1 MPFIFAGMRQNLHTL
16 LRTAVAG
23 VSLAVLAQSCSDL
36 LAGQEESDENRG
48 ILEWNFACAPVIE
61 AMTRA
66 SGEIPDTNAFLLT
79 VKDASGKVLYDG
91 TYGASPTSLLV
102 SPGSYTVTA
111 RSCAFAAPA
120 FSKPL
125 FGDEQV
131 IVVQKNQTARAVLN
145 CRQLNAGMRLRIAS
159 NFLTA
164 YPYSTLHLKS
174 SEGSLLYGYRESRIA
189 YFLPGPV
196 SLVMSTSG
204 ESDKTIYTRSLAAP
218 EILTLSVSAAT
229 ASPTGGSFSIQLDTA
244 RTWIGD
250 SYVIGGENGG
260 SGGGGSAGSS
270 IANAFSV
277 TAARENIGAEDVWI
291 YGYIVGGD
299 LTSSATKMNTAPP
312 FSSDTHFAIA
322 VRSSVTDKQ
331 ECLSV
336 ELKKG
341 EIRDALN
348 LKTHPE
354 NLGHQVFLKG
364 NLVEAYY
371 GLPGLKSVSDFELR

>member
-1 MPFIFAGMRQNLHTL
+1 MRQNLHTL
-16 LRTAVAG
+16 LWTAVTG
-23 VSLAVLAQSCSDL
+23 VSLVVLAPSCSDL
-36 LAGQEESDENRG
+36 LAGQEESGESRG
-48 ILEWNFACAPVIE
+48 SLEWNFASAPVIE

-102 SPGSYTVTA
+102 SPGSYTITA
-111 RSCAFAAPA
+111 RSCAFSAPA
-120 FSKPL
+120 FSLPL

-131 IVVQKNQTARAVLN
+131 VVVQKNQTARVVLR
-145 CRQLNAGMRLRIAS
+145 CRQLNAGMRLRVAS

-174 SEGSLLYGYRESRIA
+174 PEGSLLYSYREDRIA
-189 YFLPGPV
+189 YFRPGAV
-196 SLVMSTSG
+196 SLVLSTSG
-204 ESDKTIYTRSLAAP
+204 KGDETLYTRSLSAS
-218 EILTLSVSAAT
+218 EILTLSVSAGT
-229 ASPTGGSFSIQLDTA
+229 SSASGGSFSIQLDTA
-244 RTWIGD
+244 RTWLGD
-250 SYVIGGENGG
+250 SYVIGGGNGG
-260 SGGGGSAGSS
+260 SGSGSGGSS

-277 TAARENIGAEDVWI
+277 TAAKENIGAEDVWI

-299 LTSSATKMNTAPP
+299 LTSSATKMNTAAP

-341 EIRDALN
+341 DIRDALN

>member
-1 MPFIFAGMRQNLHTL
+1 MRQNLHTL
-16 LRTAVAG
+16 LWTAVTG
-23 VSLAVLAQSCSDL
+23 VSLAALAPSCSDL
-36 LAGQEESDENRG
+36 LAGQEESGENCG
-48 ILEWNFACAPVIE
+48 ILEWNFASAPVIE

-66 SGEIPDTNAFLLT
+66 AGEIPDTNAFLLT

-102 SPGSYTVTA
+102 APGSYTVTA

-131 IVVQKNQTARAVLN
+131 IVVQKNQTARAVLS

-159 NFLTA
+159 HFLTA
-164 YPYSTLHLKS
+164 YPTSTLHLKS
-174 SEGSLLYGYRESRIA
+174 SEGSLLYGYRENRIA
-189 YFLPGPV
+189 YFQPGAV

-204 ESDKTIYTRSLAAP
+204 QGDQTLYTRSLSAA
-218 EILTLSVSAAT
+218 EILTLSVSAGT
-229 ASPTGGSFSIQLDTA
+229 SSASGGSFSIQVDTT
-244 RTWIGD
+244 RTWLGD

-260 SGGGGSAGSS
+260 SGGGSGSGSS

-277 TAARENIGAEDVWI
+277 TAAKENIGAEDVWI

-299 LTSSATKMNTAPP
+299 LTSSATKMNTSAP

-322 VRSSVTDKQ
+322 VRSSVSDKQ

-336 ELKKG
+336 ELRKG
-341 EIRDALN
+341 DIRDALN

-364 NLVEAYY
+364 NLVESYY

>member
-1 MPFIFAGMRQNLHTL
+1 MRQMLYTL
-16 LRTAVAG
+16 LRTAVTG
-23 VSLAVLAQSCSDL
+23 VSLGVLALSCSDL
-36 LAGQEESDENRG
+36 LAGQEESGENRG
-48 ILEWNFACAPVIE
+48 TLQWNFASAPLIE

-79 VKDASGKVLYDG
+79 VRDASGKILYDG

-102 SPGSYTVTA
+102 EPGSYTVTA
-111 RSCAFAAPA
+111 RSCAFSAPA

-131 IVVQKNQTARAVLN
+131 IVVQKNQTARAVLT
-145 CRQLNAGMRLRIAS
+145 CRQLNAGMRLRVAS

-164 YPYSTLHLKS
+164 YPASTLHLKS
-174 SEGSLLYGYRESRIA
+174 ADGSLLYGYRESRIA
-189 YFLPGPV
+189 YFRPGPV

-204 ESDKTIYTRSLAAP
+204 QGDQTLYTRTLSAP
-218 EILTLSVSAAT
+218 EILTLSVSAA
-229 ASPTGGSFSIQLDTA
+229 ASSASQGGSLSIQVDTA
-244 RTWIGD
+244 RTWLGD
-250 SYVIGGENGG
+250 SYVIGGGNN
-260 SGGGGSAGSS
+260 GGGGSPGSS
-270 IANAFSV
+270 IANALSV
-277 TAARENIGAEDVWI
+277 TAAKENVGAEDVWI
-291 YGYIVGGD
+291 YGYVVGGD
-299 LTSSATKMNTAPP
+299 LSSSATKMTTSAP

-336 ELKKG
+336 ELRKG
-341 EIRDALN
+341 EIRTALN
-348 LKTHPE
+348 LKDHPE

-371 GLPGLKSVSDFELR
+371 GLPGLKSVTDFELR

>member
-1 MPFIFAGMRQNLHTL
+1 MRQMLYTL
-16 LRTAVAG
+16 LRTAVTG
-23 VSLAVLAQSCSDL
+23 VSLGVLAWSCSDL
-36 LAGQEESDENRG
+36 LAGQEESGESRG
-48 ILEWNFACAPVIE
+48 ILEWNFAA
-61 AMTRA
+61 ASDFDTATRA

-91 TYGASPTSLLV
+91 SYGASPTSLLV

-111 RSCAFAAPA
+111 RSCEFTAPA

-131 IVVQKNQTARAVLN
+131 IVVQKNQTARAVLS
-145 CRQLNAGMRLRIAS
+145 CRQLNVGMRLRIAS
-159 NFLTA
+159 SFLTA
-164 YPYSTLHLKS
+164 YPSSTLHLKS
-174 SEGSLLYGYRESRIA
+174 DAGSLLYAYRETRTA
-189 YFLPGPV
+189 YFQPGPV
-196 SLVMSTSG
+196 SLVLSTSG
-204 ESDKTIYTRSLAAP
+204 EGDKTLYTRSLTAP

-229 ASPTGGSFSIQLDTA
+229 SSASGGSLSIQLDTA
-244 RTWIGD
+244 RTWLGD
-250 SYVIGGENGG
+250 SYVIGGTNGG
-260 SGGGGSAGSS
+260 EGGTPGSS
-270 IANAFSV
+270 IPNAFSV
-277 TAARENIGAEDVWI
+277 SAAKENIGAEGVWI

-299 LTSSATKMNTAPP
+299 LTSSATKMNTAAP

-322 VRSSVTDKQ
+322 VRSSVTDKA

-336 ELKKG
+336 ELRKG

-371 GLPGLKSVSDFELR
+371 GLPGLKSVTDFELR

>member
-1 MPFIFAGMRQNLHTL
+1 MRQILHTL
-16 LRTAVAG
+16 LRTAVTG
-23 VSLAVLAQSCSDL
+23 VSLAVLAQSCGDL
-36 LAGQEESDENRG
+36 LAGQEGSDESRG
-48 ILEWNFACAPVIE
+48 TLMWNFTAAPVIE

-120 FSKPL
+120 FSTPL

-131 IVVQKNQTARAVLN
+131 IVVQKNQTARAVLS

-164 YPYSTLHLKS
+164 YPSSTLHLKADA
-174 SEGSLLYGYRESRIA
+174 GSLLYGYRESRIA
-189 YFLPGPV
+189 YFQPGSV
-196 SLVMSTSG
+196 SLVMSTAG
-204 ESDKTIYTRSLAAP
+204 EGDKTLYTRSLAAP

-229 ASPTGGSFSIQLDTA
+229 SSATGGSFSIQLDTT
-244 RTWIGD
+244 RTWLGD
-250 SYVIGGENGG
+250 SFVIGGESGGGSGNGG
-260 SGGGGSAGSS
+260 S
-270 IANAFSV
+270 IPNAFSV
-277 TAARENIGAEDVWI
+277 PAAKENIGAEDVWV

-299 LTSSATKMNTAPP
+299 LTSSATKMNTAAP

-341 EIRDALN
+341 DIRDALN

-371 GLPGLKSVSDFELR
+371 GIPGLKSVTDFELR

>member
-1 MPFIFAGMRQNLHTL
+1 MPLIFAGMRQNLHTIL
-16 LRTAVAG
+16 WTAVTG
-23 VSLAVLAQSCSDL
+23 VSLAVLAPSCSDL
-36 LAGQEESDENRG
+36 LAGQEESGENRG
-48 ILEWNFACAPVIE
+48 ILEWNFASAPVIE

-79 VKDASGKVLYDG
+79 VRDANGKVLYDG

-120 FSKPL
+120 FSQPL

-131 IVVQKNQTARAVLN
+131 LVVQKNQTARAVLS

-164 YPYSTLHLKS
+164 YPSSTLHLKS
-174 SEGSLLYGYRESRIA
+174 SDGSLLYGYRETRTA
-189 YFLPGPV
+189 YFQPGPV

-204 ESDKTIYTRSLAAP
+204 EGDKTLYTRSLSAP
-218 EILTLSVSAAT
+218 EILTLSVSAAGSS
-229 ASPTGGSFSIQLDTA
+229 ASGGSFSIQLDTA
-244 RTWIGD
+244 RTWLGD
-250 SYVIGGENGG
+250 SYVIGGQNGG
-260 SGGGGSAGSS
+260 SGGVGTGGS

-277 TAARENIGAEDVWI
+277 TAAKENIGAEGVWI

-299 LTSSATKMNTAPP
+299 LTSSATKMTTAAP

-341 EIRDALN
+341 DIRDALN

-371 GLPGLKSVSDFELR
+371 GIPGLKSVTDFELR

>member
-1 MPFIFAGMRQNLHTL
+1 MPLIFAGMRQNMHTL
-16 LRTAVAG
+16 LWTAVAG
-23 VSLAVLAQSCSDL
+23 VSLAVLAPSCGDL
-36 LAGQEESDENRG
+36 LAGQEGSDESRG
-48 ILEWNFACAPVIE
+48 TLMWNFTAAPVIE

-120 FSKPL
+120 FSTPL

-131 IVVQKNQTARAVLN
+131 IVVQKNQTARAVLS

-164 YPYSTLHLKS
+164 YPSSTLHLKADA
-174 SEGSLLYGYRESRIA
+174 GSLLYGYRESRIA
-189 YFLPGPV
+189 YFQPGSV
-196 SLVMSTSG
+196 SLVMSTAG
-204 ESDKTIYTRSLAAP
+204 EGDKTLYTRSLSAP

-229 ASPTGGSFSIQLDTA
+229 SSATGGSFSIQLDTT
-244 RTWIGD
+244 RTWLSD
-250 SYVIGGENGG
+250 SYVIGGE
-260 SGGGGSAGSS
+260 SGGGGGNGGS
-270 IANAFSV
+270 IPNAFSV
-277 TAARENIGAEDVWI
+277 PAAKENIGAEDVWV

-299 LTSSATKMNTAPP
+299 LTSSATKMNTAAP

-341 EIRDALN
+341 DIREALN

-371 GLPGLKSVSDFELR
+371 GIPGLKSVSDFELR

>member
-1 MPFIFAGMRQNLHTL
+1 MRQMLYTMI
-16 LRTAVAG
+16 RTAVTG
-23 VSLAVLAQSCSDL
+23 VSLGVLALSCSDL
-36 LAGQEESDENRG
+36 LAGQEGSDESRG
-48 ILEWNFACAPVIE
+48 TLQWNFASAPLVE
-61 AMTRA
+61 MMTRA
-66 SGEIPDTNAFLLT
+66 AGEIPDTNAFLLT

-111 RSCAFAAPA
+111 RSCSFSAPA

-131 IVVQKNQTARAVLN
+131 IVVQKNQAARAVLN
-145 CRQLNAGMRLRIAS
+145 CRQLNAGMRLRVAS
-159 NFLTA
+159 DFLTA

-174 SEGSLLYGYRESRIA
+174 ADGSLLYGYYESRIA
-189 YFLPGPV
+189 YFRPGSV

-204 ESDKTIYTRSLAAP
+204 EGDKTLYTRSLAAQ
-218 EILTLSVSAAT
+218 EIFTLSVSAA
-229 ASPTGGSFSIQLDTA
+229 SSSSQGGSFSIQLDTV
-244 RTWIGD
+244 RTWLGD
-250 SYVIGGENGG
+250 SYVIGGGN
-260 SGGGGSAGSS
+260 SGGGGTPGSS
-270 IANAFSV
+270 IANALSV
-277 TAARENIGAEDVWI
+277 PQAKENIGAEDVWI

-299 LTSSATKMNTAPP
+299 LTSSATKMNTVAP

-341 EIRDALN
+341 DIRDALN

-371 GLPGLKSVSDFELR
+371 GIPGLKSLTDFELR

>member
-1 MPFIFAGMRQNLHTL
+1 MCLIFAAMRQMLYTL
-16 LRTAVAG
+16 LRTAVTG
-23 VSLAVLAQSCSDL
+23 VSLAVLAQSCGDL
-36 LAGQEESDENRG
+36 LAGQEESDESRG
-48 ILEWNFACAPVIE
+48 TLQWNFASAGVIE

-120 FSKPL
+120 FSSPL

-131 IVVQKNQTARAVLN
+131 IVVQKNQSARAVLN
-145 CRQLNAGMRLRIAS
+145 CRQLNAGMRLRVAS

-164 YPYSTLHLKS
+164 YPSSTLHLKS
-174 SEGSLLYGYRESRIA
+174 DAGSLLYGYRETRTA
-189 YFLPGPV
+189 YFQPGPV
-196 SLVMSTSG
+196 SLVLSTSG
-204 ESDKTIYTRSLAAP
+204 EGDKTLYTRSLSAS

-229 ASPTGGSFSIQLDTA
+229 SSPSGGSLSIQLDTA
-244 RTWIGD
+244 RTWLGD

-260 SGGGGSAGSS
+260 GGGTPGSS
-270 IANAFSV
+270 IPNAFSV
-277 TAARENIGAEDVWI
+277 PAAKENTGVEGVWV

-299 LTSSATKMNTAPP
+299 LTSSATKMNTAAP

-341 EIRDALN
+341 DIRDALN

-371 GLPGLKSVSDFELR
+371 GIPGLKSVTDYELR

>member
-1 MPFIFAGMRQNLHTL
+1 MRQMLYTL
-16 LRTAVAG
+16 LRTAVTG
-23 VSLAVLAQSCSDL
+23 VSLGVLALSCSDL
-36 LAGQEESDENRG
+36 LAGQEDSGENRG
-48 ILEWNFACAPVIE
+48 MLQWNFASAPLIE

-66 SGEIPDTNAFLLT
+66 AGEIPDTNAFLLT
-79 VKDASGKVLYDG
+79 VRDASGKTLYDG

-102 SPGSYTVTA
+102 EPGSYTVTA
-111 RSCAFAAPA
+111 RSCAFSAPA

-131 IVVQKNQTARAVLN
+131 IVVRKNETARAVLT
-145 CRQLNAGMRLRIAS
+145 CRQLNAGMRLRVAS

-164 YPYSTLHLKS
+164 YPASTLHLKS
-174 SEGSLLYGYRESRIA
+174 ADGSLLYGYRESRIA
-189 YFLPGPV
+189 YFRPGPV

-204 ESDKTIYTRSLAAP
+204 QGDQTLYTRTLSAP

-229 ASPTGGSFSIQLDTA
+229 SSASQGGSLSIQLDTA
-244 RTWIGD
+244 RTWLGD

-260 SGGGGSAGSS
+260 GGGGSAGSS
-270 IANAFSV
+270 IPTAFSV
-277 TAARENIGAEDVWI
+277 PAAKENIGAEEVWV

-299 LTSSATKMNTAPP
+299 LSSSATKMTTSAP

-331 ECLSV
+331 QCLSV
-336 ELKKG
+336 ELRKG
-341 EIRDALN
+341 EIRTALN
-348 LKTHPE
+348 LKDHPE

-371 GLPGLKSVSDFELR
+371 GLPGLKAVTDFELR